1 MRKLVL
7 MFFGV
12 VFVAA
17 ALFAQ
22 TPVSP
27 LEEGIKLLNY
37 EKNKSA
43 LNFFK
48 EALDKNPADGE
59 TIFWYGQ
66 ALLAQNYNG
75 IPTAEFI
82 KKAKDVYQTGL
93 QAKSNDPWL
102 LIGMSHIQSLEGVDN
117 NAVKQ
122 NLEVAITSTLNT
134 KGKLKGKPSQD
145 IINAI
150 GRVFAEL
157 PISIGDH
164 RYAIDKLKET
174 STAYEVVLPSL
185 YINLGINYLKL
196 GGEFGGDAV
205 TAFQNAISKDPKNAY
220 AYYRIGKIYQT
231 QNNNESLEENY
242 KKAIEADMAIAP
254 VYFAL
259 YDFYKDK
266 NSSMAKSNLDL
277 FLNYADKDPRFEYY
291 SADYLYNSKQF
302 DQSLEKAKAM
312 EAAGNLTIFPALAVL
327 LAKNYDHKGD
337 SILAKSYIEPYI
349 NNTPTDKIA
358 SSDYELAIKILSRF
372 SGNQQV
378 LAALLEK
385 AIAADTSKESKINY
399 YKLGTDMFEK
409 ATMYADAL
417 KWYTNL
423 ITLKGA
429 KAEFDYY
436 KLASLALNAKNGS
449 LTMEVAKQYIAAFP
463 AKPQGYNFNTKGAA
477 LMDTANNQGILF
489 EAVNYQNEFLL
500 KDSVKNK
507 QALINNYYTLIGY
520 YNETK
525 GYDNAVVMCDK
536 VLEMVPND
544 PTTMQ
549 AKAQFVKNA
558 EIMKKMQA
566 AKGGKAAA
574 ADTTAPIKN

>member
-134 KGKLKGKPSQD
+134 KGKFKGKPSQD

-242 KKAIEADMAIAP
+242 KNKYENKTSSFNG
-254 VYFAL
+254 VYFIRSKGIFEASIQYKKKSFKLIKNESDLECAKVYNQQAL
-259 YDFYKDK
+259 YF
-266 NSSMAKSNLDL
+266 
-277 FLNYADKDPRFEYY
+277 
-291 SADYLYNSKQF
+291 
-302 DQSLEKAKAM
+302 
-312 EAAGNLTIFPALAVL
+312 
-327 LAKNYDHKGD
+327 
-337 SILAKSYIEPYI
+337 
-349 NNTPTDKIA
+349 NN
-358 SSDYELAIKILSRF
+358 
-372 SGNQQV
+372 
-378 LAALLEK
+378 
-385 AIAADTSKESKINY
+385 
-399 YKLGTDMFEK
+399 
-409 ATMYADAL
+409 
-417 KWYTNL
+417 
-423 ITLKGA
+423 
-429 KAEFDYY
+429 
-436 KLASLALNAKNGS
+436 
-449 LTMEVAKQYIAAFP
+449 
-463 AKPQGYNFNTKGAA
+463 NFNTNYKLNDIAYFITDEKNHISELEITKKQRYSRFTGVTIRNESGKFRAYIK
-477 LMDTANNQGILF
+477 NNGKVIHCGTF
-489 EAVNYQNEFLL
+489 
-500 KDSVKNK
+500 KDEID
-507 QALINNYYTLIGY
+507 A
-520 YNETK
+520 
-525 GYDNAVVMCDK
+525 
-536 VLEMVPND
+536 
-544 PTTMQ
+544 
-549 AKAQFVKNA
+549 AKAYNIKA
-558 EIMKKMQA
+558 EELNKLE
-566 AKGGKAAA
+566 
-574 ADTTAPIKN
+574 TTKIKYELNNLEL

>member
-134 KGKLKGKPSQD
+134 KGKFKGKPSQD

-327 LAKNYDHKGD
+327 LAKNYDHKG
-337 SILAKSYIEPYI
+337 Y
-349 NNTPTDKIA
+349 
-358 SSDYELAIKILSRF
+358 
-372 SGNQQV
+372 
-378 LAALLEK
+378 
-385 AIAADTSKESKINY
+385 
-399 YKLGTDMFEK
+399 
-409 ATMYADAL
+409 
-417 KWYTNL
+417 
-423 ITLKGA
+423 
-429 KAEFDYY
+429 
-436 KLASLALNAKNGS
+436 
-449 LTMEVAKQYIAAFP
+449 
-463 AKPQGYNFNTKGAA
+463 
-477 LMDTANNQGILF
+477 
-489 EAVNYQNEFLL
+489 
-500 KDSVKNK
+500 
-507 QALINNYYTLIGY
+507 
-520 YNETK
+520 
-525 GYDNAVVMCDK
+525 
-536 VLEMVPND
+536 
-544 PTTMQ
+544 
-549 AKAQFVKNA
+549 
-558 EIMKKMQA
+558 
-566 AKGGKAAA
+566 
-574 ADTTAPIKN
+574 

>member
-1 MRKLVL
+1 M
-7 MFFGV
+7 
-12 VFVAA
+12 
-17 ALFAQ
+17 
-22 TPVSP
+22 
-27 LEEGIKLLNY
+27 
-37 EKNKSA
+37 
-43 LNFFK
+43 
-48 EALDKNPADGE
+48 
-59 TIFWYGQ
+59 
-66 ALLAQNYNG
+66 
-75 IPTAEFI
+75 
-82 KKAKDVYQTGL
+82 
-93 QAKSNDPWL
+93 
-102 LIGMSHIQSLEGVDN
+102 
-117 NAVKQ
+117 
-122 NLEVAITSTLNT
+122 
-134 KGKLKGKPSQD
+134 
-145 IINAI
+145 
-150 GRVFAEL
+150 
-157 PISIGDH
+157 
-164 RYAIDKLKET
+164 
-174 STAYEVVLPSL
+174 

-399 YKLGTDMFEK
+399 
-409 ATMYADAL
+409 
-417 KWYTNL
+417 
-423 ITLKGA
+423 
-429 KAEFDYY
+429 
-436 KLASLALNAKNGS
+436 
-449 LTMEVAKQYIAAFP
+449 
-463 AKPQGYNFNTKGAA
+463 
-477 LMDTANNQGILF
+477 
-489 EAVNYQNEFLL
+489 
-500 KDSVKNK
+500 
-507 QALINNYYTLIGY
+507 
-520 YNETK
+520 
-525 GYDNAVVMCDK
+525 
-536 VLEMVPND
+536 
-544 PTTMQ
+544 
-549 AKAQFVKNA
+549 
-558 EIMKKMQA
+558 
-566 AKGGKAAA
+566 
-574 ADTTAPIKN
+574 